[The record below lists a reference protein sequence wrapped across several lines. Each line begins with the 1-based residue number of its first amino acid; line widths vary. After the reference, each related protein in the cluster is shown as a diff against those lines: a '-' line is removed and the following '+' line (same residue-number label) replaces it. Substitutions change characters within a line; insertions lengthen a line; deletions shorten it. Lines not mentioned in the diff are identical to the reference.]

1 MKLQI
6 DPEFQNLIPPLKEEE
21 FKQLRRNI
29 RVDGCIHPIIVWGS
43 VIIDGHN
50 RYKIC
55 TEDPNNQ
62 IHFDVQQMDFPS
74 REAAMD
80 WIDRNQTGRRNLSPD
95 DFNLIIGRI
104 YNRVKTKGHG
114 VKSGLQKEAQN
125 GKKTS
130 EIIADQFNVSKSR
143 VERAGKL
150 AEAVEE
156 IQKEEPELDRP
167 QVIEKA
173 KQMIK
178 PEPKIKQ
185 KEECQE
191 EPKRVIKKE
200 EYQIIKPLG
209 HEVAMKYARMAV
221 LQLES
226 IHRNDHDKD
235 EAFDFVIE
243 WINQHR

>member
-1 MKLQI
+1 MELKI

-95 DFNLIIGRI
+95 DFKLIVGRI
-104 YNRVKTKGHG
+104 YNRTKLPEGRPKEKLGEKRPVKR
-114 VKSGLQKEAQN
+114 
-125 GKKTS
+125 TS
-130 EIIADQFNVSKSR
+130 AIIGDEFGIG
-143 VERAGKL
+143 ERSVRDAGKL
-150 AEAVEE
+150 AAAVEE
-156 IQKEEPELDRP
+156 IQKAEPDLDRP
-167 QVIEKA
+167 HVIEKA
-173 KQMIK
+173 KEMTKRKDHLKTKHKEEK
-178 PEPKIKQ
+178 PEETRQDIKN
-185 KEECQE
+185 ERE
-191 EPKRVIKKE
+191 
-200 EYQIIKPLG
+200 IIKPLG